1 MRSEPHKIA
10 LAERV
15 RLTLVKGGAVCFT
28 FALLSGCSPNPP
40 TPKDAVPA
48 AWSWT
53 AYPAVEKMRLATLP
67 CQVIPKT
74 SLTIQSP
81 ISGQLRLYIEQP
93 ETNLPAGF
101 VWAEFEPKA
110 LKLEAEE
117 LVEARQRIDERE
129 RLFKEIDL
137 PKEKIKL
144 NRDVSELKREVALL
158 ELLSTNRDLAR
169 VALNSAGLSR
179 EGLLK
184 HGTLEQSKDELA
196 LLEQNLG
203 WLSPTNPAVLGIDLQ
218 SARMELD
225 RRQLDFDRRQA
236 QARFSLPF
244 AGELITSIQ
253 LAQGVKEYPVS
264 AGEELA
270 VVRDLSSIRL
280 RVPLE
285 EVAWAALPPEKLTA
299 ALTLPDGT
307 RLEAAFVQKKLEH
320 AAMREVVCYYFQ
332 FPPGDTTAASHLV
345 GTDISCDLWISLSQ
359 PACVVPKLALV
370 LREPAAFQNRNWNE
384 GLAKVLPGA
393 QLMLEGQ
400 TDLAILRP
408 VQQIKPANSDQ
419 ETSSAKRP

>member
-1 MRSEPHKIA
+1 MSGERQSATPARTAACLIA
-10 LAERV
+10 MA
-15 RLTLVKGGAVCFT
+15 
-28 FALLSGCSPNPP
+28 LSGCSLNPP
-40 TPKDAVPA
+40 TPKDTAPA
-48 AWSWT
+48 AWSWA
-53 AYPAVEKMRLATLP
+53 AYPAVEKMRLATLS
-67 CQVIPKT
+67 CQVLPKT

-81 ISGQLRLYIEQP
+81 ISGQLRLYIDQP

-110 LKLEAEE
+110 LRLEADE
-117 LVEARQRIDERE
+117 LVEARKRIDERE
-129 RLFKEIDL
+129 HLFKEIDL
-137 PKEKIKL
+137 PKEKLKL
-144 NRDVSELKREVALL
+144 NHDISELKREVALL

-184 HGTLEQSKDELA
+184 HGTLEQSKEELA
-196 LLEQNLG
+196 LLEANLG

-225 RRQLDFDRRQA
+225 RRQLDFDHRQA

-244 AGELITSIQ
+244 AGQLIASIQ
-253 LAQGVKEYPVS
+253 LAQGVTEYPVS

-270 VVRDLSSIRL
+270 VVRDLSCIRL

-307 RLEAAFVQKKLEH
+307 RLDAAFAQKKLER
-320 AAMREVVCYYFQ
+320 AALREVVCYYFQ
-332 FPPGDTTAASHLV
+332 FPPGDTAAASHLV

-359 PACVVPKLALV
+359 PSCVVPKLALV
-370 LREPAAFQNRNWNE
+370 LREPTAFQNRNWNE
-384 GLAKVLPGA
+384 GLTKILPGA

-400 TDLAILRP
+400 TDLAILPP
-408 VQQIKPANSDQ
+408 VPQVKPDSINRETANAH
-419 ETSSAKRP
+419 EP